1 MLLKRGMENGTKSE
15 TDEKGVKSIK
25 MEIEQETIFLLWLR
39 YIWLKIIDI
48 CTFGFFGQ
56 TYPLNMTY

>member
-25 MEIEQETIFLLWLR
+25 MEIEQETIFLL
-39 YIWLKIIDI
+39 
-48 CTFGFFGQ
+48 
-56 TYPLNMTY
+56 